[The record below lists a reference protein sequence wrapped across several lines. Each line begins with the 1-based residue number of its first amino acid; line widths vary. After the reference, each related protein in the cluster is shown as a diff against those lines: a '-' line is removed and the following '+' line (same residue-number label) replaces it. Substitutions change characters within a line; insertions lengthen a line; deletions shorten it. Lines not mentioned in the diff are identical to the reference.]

1 MKHLLLKQPYK
12 ARFGQAISGFF
23 MPLLK
28 KNHCR
33 LGTYYAIILFANS
46 DFCAW
51 ISPTN
56 IFVAACVLVIDAKYC
71 HNRVK

>member
-28 KNHCR
+28 K
-33 LGTYYAIILFANS
+33 IIADS
-46 DFCAW
+46 V
-51 ISPTN
+51 PTMQFFFLQIQ
-56 IFVAACVLVIDAKYC
+56 IFVHGLAQQTSSWQLVS
-71 HNRVK
+71 